1 MPFEPPAAP
10 SFSQAN
16 NAQPVQS
23 NAEVAA
29 RFTELADS
37 LELMGE
43 NAFKVRAYRNAAH
56 LLEEMPESIALV
68 AAENR
73 LDALT
78 GFGEAIQA
86 KTRDILATGTTKA
99 LEAVRAQV
107 PSTLLELVSLPGVG
121 SKTVRQLHQSLGVDS
136 LAALEQA
143 IEEQRVRALP
153 GFGEKTEAKLK
164 DAIERHRRYSKRLL
178 LSDARAL
185 GKSLLDA
192 LAAHPEVDKIAQAG
206 SARRGVETVG
216 DINIVAISSHPH
228 ATMEAFTALP
238 QVARILAQGDHSAR
252 LVLNNGF
259 EADLKLAAPGEFGPL
274 LLYFTGSNPHNIRLR
289 DLAEQR
295 GLKINEYGVFRLD
308 NGERIVSGDDELSIY
323 AALGLPPIPAPLR
336 EDRGE
341 IEAALANRLPRL
353 LQISDI
359 RGDLHAHTEASDGS
373 STIEQ
378 MARAA
383 QARGYEYC
391 AITDHSQS
399 LTVASGLPPE
409 RLREQIKAVRDT
421 SQRLGFAI
429 LTGAECDIKSDG
441 SMDFPDDL
449 LAELDFV
456 IGSVHSRFSQPEDI
470 MTARIIR
477 AIENPNVDMIAHP
490 TGRLLN
496 QRDPYAVNMEAVI
509 EAAARTQT
517 ALEINSWPERQDLN
531 DIHARMAC
539 QAGVKLIVN
548 TDAHAPEHYN
558 LIEYGINVAQRAWLE
573 PSDILNTL
581 PLSDLMAWL
590 RRKPSGLSGHLP

>member
-1 MPFEPPAAP
+1 MLSEPSAAP
-10 SFSQAN
+10 YFSQTDH
-16 NAQPVQS
+16 AQPVRG

-43 NAFKVRAYRNAAH
+43 NAFKVRAYRNAAR
-56 LLEEMPESIALV
+56 LLEELPESIAQV

-73 LDALT
+73 LDALP

-86 KTRDILATGTTKA
+86 KTRDILDTGTTKA

-107 PSTLLELVSLPGVG
+107 PSTLLELVGLPGVG

-164 DAIERHRRYSKRLL
+164 DAIERHQRYSKRML

-185 GKSLLDA
+185 GKSLIDA
-192 LAAHPEVDKIAQAG
+192 IAAHPEVDKIAQAG

-216 DINIVAISSHPH
+216 DIDLVATSSDPH
-228 ATMEAFTALP
+228 ATMQAFSALP
-238 QVARILAQGDHSAR
+238 QVARVVAQGDKSTQ

-259 EADLKLAAPGEFGPL
+259 EADLKLAAVGEFGPL
-274 LLYFTGSNPHNIRLR
+274 LHHFTGSKSHNIRLR
-289 DLAEQR
+289 NLAEQR
-295 GLKINEYGVFRLD
+295 GLKINESGVFKIEND
-308 NGERIVSGDDELSIY
+308 ERITSGDDELAVY
-323 AALGLPPIPAPLR
+323 AILGLPPIPAQLR

-341 IEAALANRLPRL
+341 IEAALANRLPKIV
-353 LQISDI
+353 QVTDI
-359 RGDLHAHTEASDGS
+359 RGDLHAHTEASDGAA
-373 STIEQ
+373 TIEQ

-399 LTVASGLPPE
+399 LTVASGLTPE
-409 RLREQIKAVRDT
+409 RLREQMKAVRET

-429 LTGAECDIKSDG
+429 LAGAECDIKSDG

-456 IGSVHSRFSQPEDI
+456 IGSVHSRFNQTEDV

-509 EAAARTQT
+509 EAAARTRT

-531 DIHARMAC
+531 DTHARMAC
-539 QAGVKLIVN
+539 QAGVKLVVN

-573 PSDILNTL
+573 PDDVLNTFA
-581 PLSDLMAWL
+581 LSDLMAWL
-590 RRKPSGLSGHLP
+590 RRSPSVTS

>member
-1 MPFEPPAAP
+1 MPSDPPAAP
-10 SFSQAN
+10 SLSSPDS
-16 NAQPVQS
+16 AQPS
-23 NAEVAA
+23 RGNAEVAA

-43 NAFKVRAYRNAAH
+43 NAFKVRAYRNAAR
-56 LLEEMPESIALV
+56 LLEELPEPIALV

-73 LDALT
+73 LDVLP

-99 LEAVRAQV
+99 LEAARAQV
-107 PSTLLELVSLPGVG
+107 PSTLLELVGLPGVG
-121 SKTVRQLHQSLGVDS
+121 SKTVRQLHQSLGIDS

-164 DAIERHRRYSKRLL
+164 EAIERHRRYSKRLL

-185 GKSLLDA
+185 GKSLIDA
-192 LAAHPEVDKIAQAG
+192 LAARPEIDKIAQAG
-206 SARRGVETVG
+206 SARRGVETIG
-216 DINIVAISSHPH
+216 DIDIVATSSDPN
-228 ATMEAFTALP
+228 ATMQAFAALP
-238 QVARILAQGDHSAR
+238 QVARVLAHGDKSTR
-252 LVLNNGF
+252 LILNNGF

-274 LLYFTGSNPHNIRLR
+274 LHHFTGSKPHNIRLR

-295 GLKINEYGVFRLD
+295 GLIINEYGVFQLSDGKRLA
-308 NGERIVSGDDELSIY
+308 SGDDELAVY
-323 AALGLPPIPAPLR
+323 AALGLPPIPATLR

-341 IEAALANRLPRL
+341 IEAAQANTLPRL
-353 LQISDI
+353 IQITDI

-373 STIEQ
+373 ATIEQ

-383 QARGYEYC
+383 QARGYAYC

-399 LTVASGLPPE
+399 LTVAGGLTPE

-421 SQRLGFAI
+421 SQRLGFTI
-429 LTGAECDIKSDG
+429 LAGAECDIKSDG
-441 SMDFPDDL
+441 FMDFPDDL

-456 IGSVHSRFSQPEDI
+456 IGSVHSRFSQPEDV

-477 AIENPNVDMIAHP
+477 ALENPNVDMIAHP

-548 TDAHAPEHYN
+548 TDAHAPDHYN

-573 PSDILNTL
+573 PSDVLNSL
-581 PLSDLMAWL
+581 PLNDLMVWL
-590 RRKPSGLSGHLP
+590 RRNPSVTS